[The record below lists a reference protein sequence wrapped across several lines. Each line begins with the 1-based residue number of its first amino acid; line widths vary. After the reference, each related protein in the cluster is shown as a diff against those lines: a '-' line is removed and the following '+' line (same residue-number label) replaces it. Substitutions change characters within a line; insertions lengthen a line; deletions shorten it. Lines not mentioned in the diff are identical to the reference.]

1 MSLFEPPLN
10 FSLLKCSRS
19 ESNMTNLHAE
29 LRVTLT
35 ENGIPDASP
44 LLEYMDWA
52 GIRTKNSLAMF
63 FTDTDKI
70 TEWIEKFQNEIT
82 FGTPEKKIH
91 FPEDDRRK
99 GLQACFI
106 AAWHICR
113 DDFNA
118 ARQSKLPATSLTPSP
133 TPPTVP
139 ASTTDDKVPKA
150 WPKGVYQQLLTDYR
164 TSTGNTRSFPEKILI
179 GAEKIIVRM
188 WHEHTTSK
196 NYQAVG
202 LGEIITNRTFTATG
216 SVNNTAKRDKS
227 DKTLVLD
234 TEHNTLVHQEQK
246 DWDPQ
251 SMMMILDALDAIRWA
266 WILIQISTQEIIDN
280 YIERFIQLT
289 RKNSQRL
296 PNVKEAWDT
305 FSWTIA
311 MRLRN
316 NVTFKQATEEILQD
330 PVTIAD
336 ILSQPVRKKPRFDK
350 DKGKIK
356 GKGKGKTKNKS
367 HTWPPQYRQQPYTS
381 ASYPTHTFPPT
392 PPTAQPAYSYGPPP
406 QHSTYSAPSAKGQH
420 KGKKSK
426 PSTYTKGG
434 GKQPQK

>member
-1 MSLFEPPLN
+1 
-10 FSLLKCSRS
+10 
-19 ESNMTNLHAE
+19 MTNLHAE

-35 ENGIPDASP
+35 ENGIPDTSP

-91 FPEDDRRK
+91 FPENDRRK

-118 ARQSKLPATSLTPSP
+118 ARQSKLPAPNLTPSP
-133 TPPTVP
+133 SIPTAT
-139 ASTTDDKVPKA
+139 ASTTDDKIPKA

-188 WHEHTTSK
+188 WREHTTSK

-289 RKNSQRL
+289 RKNPQRL

-367 HTWPPQYRQQPYTS
+367 YTRQPQYRQQPYTS
-381 ASYPTHTFPPT
+381 ASNLPISAATTAFHIFSTLRQGT
-392 PPTAQPAYSYGPPP
+392 TQRQEEQAINIHQRRRQTTTEIGTAQRLECSRPAS
-406 QHSTYSAPSAKGQH
+406 
-420 KGKKSK
+420 
-426 PSTYTKGG
+426 
-434 GKQPQK
+434 

>member
-1 MSLFEPPLN
+1 MA
-10 FSLLKCSRS
+10 
-19 ESNMTNLHAE
+19 NLHAE
-29 LRVTLT
+29 LRLSLT
-35 ENGIPDASP
+35 ENGIPDNSP
-44 LLEYMDWA
+44 LLDYLDWA

-70 TEWIEKFQNEIT
+70 IEWTEKFQNEIT
-82 FGTPEKKIH
+82 YGAPEKKIH
-91 FPEDDRRK
+91 FPENDRRK

-118 ARQSKLPATSLTPSP
+118 ARNSKLPTP
-133 TPPTVP
+133 TPLHSTPGLPTTSSS
-139 ASTTDDKVPKA
+139 ADDKVPKT
-150 WPKGVYQQLLTDYR
+150 WPKGVYQQLLTDYK
-164 TSTGNTRSFPEKILI
+164 TSTGNTKTFPEKILI

-216 SVNNTAKRDKS
+216 AVNSTAKHDKS

-251 SMMMILDALDAIRWA
+251 SMMMILDSLDAIRWA
-266 WILIQISTQEIIDN
+266 WILIQISTQETIDN

-289 RKNSQRL
+289 RKNPQRL

-311 MRLRN
+311 MRMRN
-316 NVTFKQATEEILQD
+316 NITFKQATEEILQD

-336 ILSQPVRKKPRFDK
+336 ILSQPIRKKTKSDK
-350 DKGKIK
+350 DKGKTK
-356 GKGKGKTKNKS
+356 GKGKGKYKS
-367 HTWPPQYRQQPYTS
+367 KTNTWQNNYRYQPYQQPATS
-381 ASYPTHTFPPT
+381 HHTFPPAPPST
-392 PPTAQPAYSYGPPP
+392 PSTYSYGPPP
-406 QHSTYSAPSAKGQH
+406 QPPTYPAAPAKGQH
-420 KGKKSK
+420 KGKKGKHS
-426 PSTYTKGG
+426 PNTKGG
-434 GKQPQK
+434 GKPPHK

>member
-1 MSLFEPPLN
+1 MA
-10 FSLLKCSRS
+10 
-19 ESNMTNLHAE
+19 NLHAE
-29 LRVTLT
+29 FRVTLR
-35 ENGIPDASP
+35 ENGIPDNSP
-44 LLEYMDWA
+44 LLDYLDWA

-63 FTDTDKI
+63 FADTDKI

-82 FGTPEKKIH
+82 FDSPEKKIH
-91 FPEDDRRK
+91 FPETDRRK

-106 AAWHICR
+106 ATWHICR
-113 DDFNA
+113 DDFDA
-118 ARQSKLPATSLTPSP
+118 ARQSKPPASSITPSP
-133 TPPTVP
+133 SMPTTTP
-139 ASTTDDKVPKA
+139 STTDDKIPKS
-150 WPKGVYQQLLTDYR
+150 WPKGVYQQLLTEYR
-164 TSTGNTRSFPEKILI
+164 TNTGNTKSFPQKILI
-179 GAEKIIVRM
+179 GAEKIVVRM

-216 SVNNTAKRDKS
+216 SVNSTAKRDKS

-234 TEHNTLVHQEQK
+234 NEHNQEQK

-289 RKNSQRL
+289 RKNPQRL

-316 NVTFKQATEEILQD
+316 NITFKQATEEILQD
-330 PVTIAD
+330 PVAIAD
-336 ILSQPVRKKPRFDK
+336 ILSQPVRKKPKSDK
-350 DKGKIK
+350 EKGKIK
-356 GKGKGKTKNKS
+356 GKGQGKAKTKSLPWSN
-367 HTWPPQYRQQPYTS
+367 PYRQHPYQTPANS
-381 ASYPTHTFPPT
+381 NYSFPPT
-392 PPTAQPAYSYGPPP
+392 PPTAQSAYPYGPPP
-406 QHSTYSAPSAKGQH
+406 QTPTYFPPPAKGQH
-420 KGKKSK
+420 KGKKGK
-426 PSTYTKGG
+426 PTTHTKSS
-434 GKQPQK
+434 GKSPQK